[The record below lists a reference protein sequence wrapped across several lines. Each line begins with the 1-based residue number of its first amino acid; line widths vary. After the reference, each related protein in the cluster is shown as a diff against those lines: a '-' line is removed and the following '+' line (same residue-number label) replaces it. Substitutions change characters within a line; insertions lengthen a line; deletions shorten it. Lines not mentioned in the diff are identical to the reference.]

1 MSSNLINLF
10 LLSVVEIYGD
20 FSLQKYVVN
29 DSKNSLLF
37 GIVGYIAVVYFLIQS
52 LKEAPILYVNGMW
65 DGFSAILESFSAYM
79 FLGQRFKHNIQYVGL
94 IMIIIGLFFLKDGY
108 GRNLF

>member
-1 MSSNLINLF
+1 
-10 LLSVVEIYGD
+10 
-20 FSLQKYVVN
+20 
-29 DSKNSLLF
+29 
-37 GIVGYIAVVYFLIQS
+37 
-52 LKEAPILYVNGMW
+52 MW